1 MVNIE
6 KKVINK
12 AMKDFRKTQTMAKNE
27 GLEINSIFYL
37 GERLTPLQID
47 LLKEA
52 IYSVSELN
60 KTIGKDKA
68 DELIRGIISEVM
80 VEMFLSE
87 LMK

>member
-6 KKVINK
+6 KKIINR

-27 GLEINSIFYL
+27 GLDINSIFYL
-37 GERLTPLQID
+37 GDKLTPFQIE

-52 IYSVSELN
+52 IYSIAELN
-60 KTIGKDKA
+60 KTIGKDEA
-68 DELIRGIISEVM
+68 NELIRGIISEVM
-80 VEMFLSE
+80 VEMFLNE